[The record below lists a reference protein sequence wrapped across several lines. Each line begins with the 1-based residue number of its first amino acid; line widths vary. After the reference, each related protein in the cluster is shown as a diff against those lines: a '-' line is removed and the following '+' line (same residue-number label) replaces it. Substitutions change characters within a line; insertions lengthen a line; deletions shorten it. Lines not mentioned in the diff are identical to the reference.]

1 MSHDDDLFEG
11 ISGSEKKQSDGLK
24 NNEESDS
31 EIEVMTLKRSEDLK
45 EEKEDFD
52 YEARAKEIFE
62 KKGRPFMQEILPKLP
77 KQRNGMRLLGVH
89 EQSPLVGCGELYK
102 LRVFR
107 PDRPLATSEIFEDG
121 TRIRFTNLSRLMSD
135 DFAIS
140 KFKIEMVTFKVGM
153 ADQDSI
159 GFNATAGIF
168 EAEDVCNL
176 TFKPFL
182 EKKIKGIYQS
192 HQSTIY

>member
-11 ISGSEKKQSDGLK
+11 LSSTGKKQDDDSG
-24 NNEESDS
+24 NNQESDS
-31 EIEVMTLKRSEDLK
+31 EIEVMTLKRNEDLK
-45 EEKEDFD
+45 EEKGDFD
-52 YEARAKEIFE
+52 YEARAREVFE
-62 KKGRPFMQEILPKLP
+62 KKGRPFMEEILPKLP

-89 EQSPLVGCGELYK
+89 EQSPLLGCGELYK

-182 EKKIKGIYQS
+182 EKKIKGIY
-192 HQSTIY
+192 